1 MNGVWTVDTIVG
13 MKTFAAVAAH
23 KSFTEGARQVGISTK
38 LASKYVG
45 QLEER
50 LNAQLF
56 NRTTRSVTLTDTGR
70 SYYEQCLPLI
80 EQFDEL
86 EELVQQRQ
94 TELAGRIRITAPTGY
109 GSSQLVH
116 LLQPFQAANPKVS
129 IELHL
134 SDSHVSLIEEGHDLA
149 VRFGALKDSSL
160 VARKLMDMRIVC
172 CASPY
177 YLEKFGRP
185 KEPTALTTHNCLL
198 QTTTSHTDQWEF
210 KGPSA
215 TYRVPVSGNFRA
227 NSPLAVA
234 NMAADSLGIGRVPLY
249 TAQPFLDSGR
259 LQLIFEREEAKVI
272 GLYAVYLPNRHLTAR
287 VRAVIDHLSSP
298 AMSKVRLDGPRRR
311 NLKNG

>member
-1 MNGVWTVDTIVG
+1 MDTIAG

-23 KSFTEGARQVGISTK
+23 ESFTEGARQVGISTK

-70 SYYEQCLPLI
+70 SYYDRCLPLI

-86 EELVQQRQ
+86 EGLVQQRQ
-94 TELAGRIRITAPTGY
+94 TDLAGRIRITAPTGY

-129 IELHL
+129 VELHL

-149 VRFGALKDSSL
+149 IRFGTLKDSSL

-172 CASPY
+172 CASPD
-177 YLEKFGRP
+177 YLKKYGHP
-185 KEPTALTTHNCLL
+185 KEPAALTTHNCLL
-198 QTTTSHTDQWEF
+198 QSSTSLTDHWEF
-210 KGPSA
+210 KGRRGPY
-215 TYRVPVSGNFRA
+215 TVPVSGNFRA

-234 NMAADSLGIGRVPLY
+234 NMAADGLGIGRVPLY
-249 TAQPFLDSGR
+249 TAQPFLDSDR
-259 LQLIFEREEAKVI
+259 LQLIFEAEEAKI
-272 GLYAVYLPNRHLTAR
+272 LGLYAVYPPSRHLTAR
-287 VRAVIDHLSSP
+287 IRAVIDHL
-298 AMSKVRLDGPRRR
+298 AALF
-311 NLKNG
+311 